1 MCKTQGNRMYNN
13 ISIFTTDSLYSYILL
28 KDFIHNH
35 HKNISAIY
43 ISKPL
48 KRQKYHKFFFRKVI
62 NGLGIRYYLQRV
74 IHDIKNKNSESTII
88 NLANKYN
95 IHTIDAPNI
104 NDTKIVNK
112 VREDKTDIIISG
124 YFDQII
130 KKDLIKIPSF
140 GILNI
145 HLSMLP
151 EYRGVKPVFWVLK
164 NNESKTG
171 ITIHIVEEGL
181 DTGDIVIQK
190 EVDILSSDSVD
201 SLTKRMSIVGS
212 EILQTAI
219 ENIQL
224 NKLELKKQ
232 NLGSG
237 SYYSQPTKKD
247 LTHFK
252 KQGKK
257 FY

>member
-1 MCKTQGNRMYNN
+1 MYNN

-28 KDFIHNH
+28 KDFV
-35 HKNISAIY
+35 HKYHENISSIY
-43 ISKPL
+43 ISRPL
-48 KRQKYHKFFFRKVI
+48 KRQKYHKFFIRKVI
-62 NGLGIRYYLQRV
+62 NGLGIRYYIQRV
-74 IHDIKNKNSESTII
+74 IHDIRNKNGESTII
-88 NLANKYN
+88 NLAKKYN

-104 NDTKIVNK
+104 NDIK
-112 VREDKTDIIISG
+112 VINRIREDKPDIIISG

-164 NNESKTG
+164 NNECKTG

-190 EVDILSSDSVD
+190 EINILSTDSVD
-201 SLTKRMSIVGS
+201 SLTKRMSIIGG
-212 EILQTAI
+212 EILQIAI
-219 ENIQL
+219 ENIRL
-224 NKLELKKQ
+224 NRLEFKKQ
-232 NLGSG
+232 DLDSS
-237 SYYSQPTKKD
+237 SYYSQPTKRD
-247 LTHFK
+247 LAHFK
-252 KQGKK
+252 KLGKK

>member
-1 MCKTQGNRMYNN
+1 MYEN
-13 ISIFTTDSLYSYILL
+13 ISIFTTNSLYSYILL
-28 KDFIHNH
+28 KDFVDKYHENV
-35 HKNISAIY
+35 SSIY

-48 KRQKYHKFFFRKVI
+48 KRQKYHKFFIRKVI
-62 NGLGIRYYLQRV
+62 NGLGVRYYLQRV
-74 IHDIKNKNSESTII
+74 IHDIKNKKSESTVIK
-88 NLANKYN
+88 LANKYN
-95 IHTIDAPNI
+95 IPTIDAPNI
-104 NDTKIVNK
+104 NDVKIVSK
-112 VREDKTDIIISG
+112 VKEDKPDIIVSG

-130 KKDLIKIPSF
+130 KKNLIKIPSF
-140 GILNI
+140 GIINI

-151 EYRGVKPVFWVLK
+151 EYKGVKPVFWVLK
-164 NNESKTG
+164 NNEYKTG

-190 EVDILSSDSVD
+190 EIDIFPTDSVD
-201 SLTKRMSIVGS
+201 SLTKRMSIIGS

-219 ENIQL
+219 GNIQL

-232 NLGSG
+232 IGSG

-247 LTHFK
+247 LAHFK
-252 KQGKK
+252 EQGKN

>member
-1 MCKTQGNRMYNN
+1 MYNN

-28 KDFIHNH
+28 KDFVNKH
-35 HKNISAIY
+35 HENISTIY

-48 KRQKYHKFFFRKVI
+48 KRQKYHKFFFRKVMK
-62 NGLGIRYYLQRV
+62 GLGIKYYLQRV
-74 IHDIKNKNSESTII
+74 IHDFKNKNSECTIT

-95 IHTIDAPNI
+95 IITVDAPNI
-104 NDTKIVNK
+104 NDIEIINRVKEEK
-112 VREDKTDIIISG
+112 PDIIVSG

-164 NNESKTG
+164 NKEYKTG
-171 ITIHIVEEGL
+171 VTIHIVEEGL

-190 EVDILSSDSVD
+190 EVGILSTDSVD
-201 SLTKRMSIVGS
+201 SLTKRMSVVGS

-247 LTHFK
+247 LAYFK
-252 KQGKK
+252 KHGKK